1 MANIVERIFESKA
14 QMTEAL
20 ASLLEAG
27 IANGIKRDGKALVMV
42 SGGSSPAPAYKYLS
56 DLPLEWDKVSIAMVD
71 ERWVEPVHEKSNEA
85 FINETLLQ
93 NKAADAEFI
102 VMKNSASSA
111 LSGQVECEQAYQALK
126 IPDVTILGMGPD
138 GHTAS
143 LFPHAEGLE
152 SGLQTSDIVCA
163 INAVESAVTGSITER
178 MSLTLNGI
186 ARSKEVVLLISGDE
200 KRAMYEQAKSAGS
213 ELDIPLRAVI
223 NHPQITLSVFWCP

>member
-20 ASLLEAG
+20 ASLLEVG
-27 IANGIKRDGKALVMV
+27 IANGIKQDGKALVMV

-111 LSGQVECEQAYQALK
+111 LAGQVECEHAYQALK